1 MNNAYENY
9 LKFVKHF
16 SSIHKEA
23 ATIQLGESEP
33 IAKSNGS
40 GPKIML
46 FSPHP
51 DDECVVGALPLRML
65 QELHANVINVA
76 VTLGSNAARKEGR
89 LNELTKAC
97 DTLGFKLVV
106 PNDRALD
113 GVNLSSRETDRT
125 FWDKNVEAIT
135 DILANEL
142 PNAAFFPHDND
153 YNSTHIGTHHLVM
166 DAIKKVQINTPSWQ
180 PVIFETEF
188 WHMMEKPNLMVAV
201 SEEDEAKLIFALSA
215 HTGEVERNPYHV
227 NHPARMLDNVTR
239 GAEVVGGQGGE
250 APDCSFA
257 MIYRCSRIVD
267 GQATPAWNGGKMIGV
282 EESLNSIL

>member
-9 LKFVKHF
+9 LKFVKNF
-16 SSIHKEA
+16 SSIHREA
-23 ATIQLGESEP
+23 ASILLGESES
-33 IAKSNGS
+33 ITESDGS

-65 QELHANVINVA
+65 QELNANVLNVA

-89 LNELTKAC
+89 LNELRNAC
-97 DTLGFKLVV
+97 DTLGFKLIV
-106 PNDRALD
+106 PNDKALD
-113 GVNLSSRETDRT
+113 GVNLSVRETDKT
-125 FWDKNVEAIT
+125 NWDKNVEAIA

-142 PNAAFFPHDND
+142 PDAAFFPHDND
-153 YNSTHIGTHHLVM
+153 YNSTHIGTHYLVM
-166 DAIKKVQINTPSWQ
+166 DAIKKIQKSNSSWQ

-188 WHMMEKPNLMVAV
+188 WHMMEKPNLMVAL

-250 APDCSFA
+250 APDCNFA
-257 MIYRCSRIVD
+257 MIYRCSKVTNGKVVPI
-267 GQATPAWNGGKMIGV
+267 WEGGKMIGV
-282 EESLNSIL
+282 EESLKSIL